1 MVNESKITDV
11 CCGLAGCGFQRMLLF
26 GVTRVCFQPWC
37 GVRISSNLHVGCLR
51 YVSEES
57 SSLAGDGGSVLLP
70 TSWFSPH
77 VQSVHVLRDEA
88 HRKPTRNCALRC
100 VRALSRIHRAN
111 ELL

>member
-57 SSLAGDGGSVLLP
+57 SSLAGEGGSVLLP
-70 TSWFSPH
+70 TSSFAPR
-77 VQSVHVLRDEA
+77 VQAVRALPDEA
-88 HRKPTRNCALRC
+88 HLKPIRSCVWRC
-100 VRALSRIHRAN
+100 VRDPEHIRRV
-111 ELL
+111 